1 MGLALLQ
8 GAGVEQLASSALEE
22 ADSNILELLQLN
34 GLHLSP
40 AVAVSRDWG
49 LIKYLQAAAVLH
61 PTSVQEIAELI
72 RAVATSSATNLT
84 VAAKG
89 VGHSTNGQSQAN
101 KGVVIEMS
109 TMKGILKV
117 VPYVDEDCALPFV
130 EASGGE
136 LWVNVVQATLK
147 EGLAPNSW
155 TDYLHVTVGGT
166 LCNAGVGGQTFR
178 HGPQI
183 SSVQQLEVVTGKGE
197 IVTCSASKQPVL
209 FFAVLGGLGQFGIIT
224 KARILL
230 VPAPQNVVRWIRAV
244 YSDFEVFRR
253 DQEMLISEMDDQL
266 HTFDYIEGFVVMNN
280 QDPINGLKSVPFLP
294 DADQAVSA
302 MSSSMLPAAAA
313 SSVLY
318 YLEAA
323 VGYNLADVGLALEN
337 RVEKMLAP
345 LSFIRS
351 LLFSTDVSYFEF
363 LNRVHDVELSLRA
376 QQLWDVPHPWL
387 DIFVPASS
395 MTTFDSL
402 VFKQLV
408 PVEYGGPILV
418 YPVNR
423 NKWDRR
429 TAAVVP
435 DEEVFYVVAFLKN
448 ALPSGPGLESML
460 AENARILRVCED
472 LNGKHYLPKYTE
484 EEQWKRHF
492 GTEHI
497 SQESKPPRAGPAAAA
512 ASFRFFFIMKLDFLL
527 IYVQDQGNVVG
538 ITYSSAVECT
548 QNPHPQVFPSDWTFS
563 SWIVTKSSEQAMRLI
578 PMLDDTPLMD
588 GEKLVTGEDG
598 VPTKVVEKNFWQKY
612 WMYILRFGLIVINAI
627 TSITNM
633 PDEPASGQA
642 GAAPAGAVPQRISGA
657 GGGRRR

>member
-1 MGLALLQ
+1 MGPALLQ

-22 ADSNILELLQLN
+22 VDSNILELFQLN

-40 AVAVSRDWG
+40 AIAVSRDWG
-49 LIKYLQAAAVLH
+49 LMKHLQAAAVLH
-61 PTSVQEIAELI
+61 PTSVHEIAELI
-72 RAVATSSATNLT
+72 RAMASSSAANLT

-109 TMKGILKV
+109 TMKEVIKV
-117 VPYVDEDCALPFV
+117 MPYGDEDCALPFV

-136 LWVNVVQATLK
+136 LWVNVMQATLK

-183 SSVQQLEVVTGKGE
+183 SSVLQLEVVTGKGE

-230 VPAPQNVVRWIRAV
+230 VPAPQKVRWIRAV

-253 DQEMLISEMDDQL
+253 NQEMLISE
-266 HTFDYIEGFVVMNN
+266 
-280 QDPINGLKSVPFLP
+280 DPINGLKSVPFSP

-302 MSSSMLPAAAA
+302 MSSSLLPAGAAAAA

-318 YLEAA
+318 FLEAA
-323 VGYNLADVGLALEN
+323 VGYNLADVGPALEN

-345 LSFIRS
+345 LSFVRS
-351 LLFSTDVSYFEF
+351 LLFSTDVSYFKF

-395 MTTFDSL
+395 MTSFDSL
-402 VFKQLV
+402 VFQQLV

-423 NKWDRR
+423 NKWDSR

-448 ALPSGPGLESML
+448 ALPSRPGLESML
-460 AENARILRVCED
+460 DENARILRVCED

-492 GTEHI
+492 GCEKWTAFVQNKHMFDPHGI
-497 SQESKPPRAGPAAAA
+497 LAPGHNI
-512 ASFRFFFIMKLDFLL
+512 FRR
-527 IYVQDQGNVVG
+527 N
-538 ITYSSAVECT
+538 
-548 QNPHPQVFPSDWTFS
+548 QNPRGLDQLPLLLHSDAS
-563 SWIVTKSSEQAMRLI
+563 SS
-578 PMLDDTPLMD
+578 
-588 GEKLVTGEDG
+588 
-598 VPTKVVEKNFWQKY
+598 
-612 WMYILRFGLIVINAI
+612 
-627 TSITNM
+627 
-633 PDEPASGQA
+633 
-642 GAAPAGAVPQRISGA
+642 
-657 GGGRRR
+657 

>member
-1 MGLALLQ
+1 MGPALLQ

-40 AVAVSRDWG
+40 AVEVSCDWG
-49 LIKYLQAAAVLH
+49 LMKHLQAAAVLH
-61 PTSVQEIAELI
+61 PTSVHEIAELI
-72 RAVATSSATNLT
+72 RAVASSSAANLT

-109 TMKGILKV
+109 TMKGVIKV
-117 VPYVDEDCALPFV
+117 MPYGDEDCALPFV

-178 HGPQI
+178 HGPLI
-183 SSVQQLEVVTGKGE
+183 SNVLQLEVVTGKGE

-209 FFAVLGGLGQFGIIT
+209 FFAVLGGLGQFGIII

-230 VPAPQNVVRWIRAV
+230 VPAPEKLRWIRAV

-253 DQEMLISEMDDQL
+253 DQEMLISEVEDQL
-266 HTFDYIEGFVVMNN
+266 HAFDYIEGFVVMNN
-280 QDPINGLKSVPFLP
+280 QDPINGLKSVPFSP

-302 MSSSMLPAAAA
+302 MSSSMLPGGATAAA
-313 SSVLY
+313 SSMLY
-318 YLEAA
+318 FLEVA
-323 VGYNLADVGLALEN
+323 VGYNLADVGPALEN

-345 LSFIRS
+345 LNFVRS
-351 LLFSTDVSYFEF
+351 LLFSTDVSYFKF
-363 LNRVHDVELSLRA
+363 LNRIHDVELSLRA
-376 QQLWDVPHPWL
+376 QQLWDVPHPCL

-395 MTTFDSL
+395 MTSFDSL
-402 VFKQLV
+402 VFQQLV

-423 NKWDRR
+423 NNR
-429 TAAVVP
+429 AFVVDNYAHTLP
-435 DEEVFYVVAFLKN
+435 SITFVEGVGNNAHITKHNLVAQFQISSAFLKN
-448 ALPSGPGLESML
+448 ALPSRPGLESML
-460 AENARILRVCED
+460 DENARILRVCED

-492 GTEHI
+492 GCEKWTAFVQNKHMFDPHGI
-497 SQESKPPRAGPAAAA
+497 LAPGQNI
-512 ASFRFFFIMKLDFLL
+512 FRR
-527 IYVQDQGNVVG
+527 N
-538 ITYSSAVECT
+538 
-548 QNPHPQVFPSDWTFS
+548 QNPRGLDQLPLLLHSDAS
-563 SWIVTKSSEQAMRLI
+563 SS
-578 PMLDDTPLMD
+578 
-588 GEKLVTGEDG
+588 
-598 VPTKVVEKNFWQKY
+598 
-612 WMYILRFGLIVINAI
+612 
-627 TSITNM
+627 
-633 PDEPASGQA
+633 
-642 GAAPAGAVPQRISGA
+642 
-657 GGGRRR
+657 

>member
-1 MGLALLQ
+1 MGPALLQ
-8 GAGVEQLASSALEE
+8 GAGVEHLASSALEE

-49 LIKYLQAAAVLH
+49 LIKHLQAAAVLH
-61 PTSVQEIAELI
+61 PTSVHEIAELI
-72 RAVATSSATNLT
+72 RAVASSSATNLT

-109 TMKGILKV
+109 TMKGIVKV
-117 VPYVDEDCALPFV
+117 MPYGDEDCALPFV

-136 LWVNVVQATLK
+136 LWVNVVQATLQ

-183 SSVQQLEVVTGKGE
+183 SSVLQLEVVTGKGE
-197 IVTCSASKQPVL
+197 IVTCSPSKQPVL

-230 VPAPQNVVRWIRAV
+230 VPAPQKVVYCTVRWIRAV

-253 DQEMLISEMDDQL
+253 DQEMLISEMEDQF

-280 QDPINGLKSVPFLP
+280 QDPINGLKSVPFSP

-302 MSSSMLPAAAA
+302 TSSSMLPGAAA
-313 SSVLY
+313 SNVLY

-323 VGYNLADVGLALEN
+323 VGYNLADVGPALEN

-351 LLFSTDVSYFEF
+351 LLFSTDVSYFKF
-363 LNRVHDVELSLRA
+363 LNRVHDVELRLRA

-402 VFKQLV
+402 VFQQLV

-435 DEEVFYVVAFLKN
+435 DEEVFYLVAFLKN

-460 AENARILRVCED
+460 DENARILRVCED

-492 GTEHI
+492 GYI
-497 SQESKPPRAGPAAAA
+497 C
-512 ASFRFFFIMKLDFLL
+512 
-527 IYVQDQGNVVG
+527 NVVG

-612 WMYILRFGLIVINAI
+612 WIYILPFGLIVINAI
-627 TSITNM
+627 TFITNM